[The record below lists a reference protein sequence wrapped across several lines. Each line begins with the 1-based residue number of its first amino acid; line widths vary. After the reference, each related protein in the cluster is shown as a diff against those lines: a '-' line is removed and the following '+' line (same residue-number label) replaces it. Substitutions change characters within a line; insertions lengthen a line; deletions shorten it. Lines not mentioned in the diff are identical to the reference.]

1 MPNNFGEYA
10 VARIAD
16 VPQMTVH
23 VVPSADPQTGRLNHK
38 VKSSCNR
45 FSGAFFMPLQILI
58 YLSRA

>member
-38 VKSSCNR
+38 VKSS
-45 FSGAFFMPLQILI
+45 
-58 YLSRA
+58 